1 MYYMK
6 KRIFITGFLLI
17 VFTCSMWSQ
26 VAMGKWSTH
35 FAYNSVSQIAQS
47 ENKIYAVSN
56 GALFSVGKL
65 DGNTEFYSKLNGLN
79 DASVSR
85 IEYDQIDK
93 QLLII
98 YDNGNIDILN
108 SGGVTNLPDF
118 LNKQI
123 SASKV
128 VNHIQLYENKAYLS
142 CNFGIIV
149 LNMLKKEVVD
159 TYYIGP
165 DASEVKV
172 LNTTVNN
179 GIIYSLT
186 SSTVF
191 KASVN
196 DPNLVNYTHWSATSG
211 LPGNGDFQ
219 KIGSFSGQV
228 ILLRGGYL
236 YKQETNNSWT
246 PLLPTVSVNDF
257 NVTNASLNVFTG
269 NATYLINSLFNI
281 SPITNLGTITDAE
294 FDAQNNT
301 YYFAANS
308 LGIIS
313 YKQTGSETPVINY
326 FKPGGPAVN
335 IPWDMSFAGNKLF
348 VLPGGRWAAQN
359 NTPGAVMMYEKGI
372 WTNILG
378 SDIQKTTGLNV
389 LDFMNVAV
397 DLTEPTD
404 PNELKYSHFFVTSYG
419 TGLFE
424 FKDNTF
430 YKLYN
435 ESNST
440 IKSIYPQ
447 GTNDYSMYMRLDGAI
462 YNQNKDLFL
471 TNSGVAIGLKVLMA
485 NGTWT
490 QLNYPSLNNKA
501 TLGKITISN
510 QNPNQ
515 KWINSVR
522 YTPGIT
528 IFDDNG
534 TITDQSDDKSVFIYP
549 FTYPEQDKNGQTKLV
564 SIYPTLI
571 YTIVQDK
578 NGVMW
583 VGTDM
588 GPFLFNNLSNVYNSD
603 YTCSRVK
610 IPRNDSTNLADYL
623 LVGENIIAIAI
634 DGANRKWI
642 GTKSSGVYLMSE
654 NGQRTIQHFT
664 VSNSPL
670 LSNNVMSIAINP
682 VTGEVFFGT
691 DQGIVSYQSDANQ
704 AGTTFGDVYAYP
716 NPVRQGYTG
725 VITITGLMDNTQVK
739 ITDITGNLIC
749 ETVSN
754 GSIATWDGKDVH
766 GRKVSTGIY
775 LAICANAD
783 GTQSAITKILVIN

>member
-1 MYYMK
+1 MK

-549 FTYPEQDKNGQTKLV
+549 FTYPEQDNNGQTKLV